1 MEKVPQ
7 IVSERLRAASSSV
20 GHPDPD
26 VLTAFSEHSLRKSER
41 AAVVEHLARC
51 GVCREIVALALP
63 PSDQLQET
71 VRPASESWLTWP
83 VLRWGFIAAGVV
95 AIASFGIMQYQRH
108 SSMMAEQV
116 AAPETITKEAR
127 NLPPAPLPAAPA
139 EHQDE
144 TKAAPSPTTADRK
157 DLSSQNAAP
166 APSAKMAV
174 PALSGPLQ
182 SKRAVVGG
190 ALPHGPRVQWQQNTN
205 QQQAAQVPAKQV
217 RSVPL
222 PSGPPS
228 ASPETTDVESATGMV
243 SANLDSSAVHNKID
257 QQALQHG
264 LSETKVERI
273 KPPATTIATAAPAAA
288 AFPAPNSPAK
298 SQLIAQSAQAASVSN
313 ISILWTITA
322 TGRLQRS
329 LDQGTTWQDIDVNS
343 PSAASGAGLEL
354 TTATSKAQRITA
366 DNLAKKVASAP
377 LVFRAIA
384 SNGADVWAGAS
395 GGFLYHSTD
404 AGGRWARVIPSASGV
419 SLTGDIV
426 SLEFAD
432 PQNGRVMTSIPE
444 VWTTSDA
451 GQSWQKQ

>member
-20 GHPDPD
+20 SHPDLD

-83 VLRWGFIAAGVV
+83 VLRWGFITAGVV
-95 AIASFGIMQYQRH
+95 AIASFGIMKYQRH
-108 SSMMAEQV
+108 SMMAEQV
-116 AAPETITKEAR
+116 AAPEAITKEAK

-139 EHQDE
+139 ENQDE
-144 TKAAPSPTTADRK
+144 PKAAPSSTTADRK

-174 PALSGPLQ
+174 PALGGPLQ

-243 SANLDSSAVHNKID
+243 SANLDSSAVQNKID

-298 SQLIAQSAQAASVSN
+298 SQLIAQSAPAASVSN
-313 ISILWTITA
+313 ISILWTIT
-322 TGRLQRS
+322 TSGQLQRS
-329 LDQGTTWQDIDVNS
+329 LDQGITWQDIDVIS
-343 PSAASGAGLEL
+343 SSAASGAALEL
-354 TTATSKAQRITA
+354 MTATSKAKKVTA
-366 DNLAKKVASAP
+366 DNLAKKGASAP
-377 LVFRAIA
+377 LVFRAVA
-384 SNGADVWAGAS
+384 SNGPDVWAGAS

-426 SLEFAD
+426 SIEFAD
-432 PQNGRVMTSIPE
+432 SQHGRVVTSIPE
-444 VWTTSDA
+444 VWTTSDS